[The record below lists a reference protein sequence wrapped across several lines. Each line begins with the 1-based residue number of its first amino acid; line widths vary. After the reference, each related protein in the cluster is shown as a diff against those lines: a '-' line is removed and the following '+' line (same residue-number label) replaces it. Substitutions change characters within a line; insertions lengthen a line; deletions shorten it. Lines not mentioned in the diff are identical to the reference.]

1 MSNYFLRSAKPNL
14 LTKNPSF
21 EKGIKQNEIIL
32 KALIK
37 AEIHCDDMWA
47 DIQVHGGIGVLEE
60 CAAAL
65 SSEVANGQI
74 LPTMVDGA
82 YPLVVN
88 EPYGVV
94 LGMAPWNAPLILG
107 LRAIAAP
114 LAAGNTVIFRVSAL
128 YSPFSPPRSTHCS
141 LSICHLTL
149 PCGRL
154 M

>member
-74 LPTMVDGA
+74 LPTMVDERTLWSSTSRMAWCSAWRPGTRRS
-82 YPLVVN
+82 YWDYGPLRR
-88 EPYGVV
+88 
-94 LGMAPWNAPLILG
+94 PWRRVTRSYSG
-107 LRAIAAP
+107 L
-114 LAAGNTVIFRVSAL
+114 V
-128 YSPFSPPRSTHCS
+128 
-141 LSICHLTL
+141 LSIAPSL
-149 PCGRL
+149 PRGAHIVRFRFVI
-154 M
+154 